1 MKKFLFLALLIPLFA
16 VSQKPT
22 VLSWNRYFPKNDK
35 VPEFEKALKNHAAKY
50 HTGDVKWRVYT
61 IESGPDGGGYHVIE
75 GPSTWD
81 QVDKRGTLGPEHMND
96 FLKNVLPLTTEKNYM
111 GYLVYREDLSSAQLT
126 DFTDKISVTHV
137 FPKPGKLSST
147 DETIKLLKK
156 VWDTEKLNIVVYEM
170 SSSGPAQLT
179 IVTRYKDGLKERD
192 TRKPLKERLTA
203 VHGDGVFDKFVASVA
218 ENVEKQWSEML
229 SFNAELSSK

>member
-1 MKKFLFLALLIPLFA
+1 MKKFLFLALFIPLFA

-22 VLSWNRYFPKNDK
+22 VLSWSRYFPKNDK
-35 VPEFEKALKNHAAKY
+35 VLEFEKALKNHAAKY

-81 QVDKRGTLGPEHMND
+81 QIDKRGTLGTEHMND

-111 GYLVYREDLSSAQLT
+111 GYLVYREDLSSIQLT
-126 DFTDKISVTHV
+126 DFTDKISVTHAY
-137 FPKPGKLSST
+137 PKPGRYASMEETLKLT
-147 DETIKLLKK
+147 KK

-170 SSSGPAQLT
+170 SSSGPAQL
-179 IVTRYKDGLKERD
+179 IVVTRYKDGLKERD
-192 TRKPLKERLTA
+192 TRKPLKERFNA
-203 VHGDGVFDKFVASVA
+203 VHGDGSFDKYAASYA
-218 ENVEKQWSEML
+218 DNIEKQWSEML